1 MARPFQDRRQPGAR
15 ASDYEYAL
23 PPELIAA
30 HPAARREESRL
41 LVYHRAEDRVEHRHF
56 YDLPEYLGP
65 DDLLVLNDSKVRPA
79 ALATSDGRLEV
90 LLLEET
96 SPQHWVALV
105 KPGARAKPGMR
116 IFFAPHGHSAS
127 AQPEPKPVEAEVLK
141 TLPGGERVLRFF
153 APLDLEKMGEMPV
166 PPYIRKRR
174 EALGESEHLP
184 EDFERYQTVYAR
196 QAGSIAAPTA
206 GLHFT
211 PELLARFPHA
221 FVTLHVGL
229 GTFRPVKT
237 EFLADHEMHEEV
249 YSVPEGFEPA
259 YDAAKRIVAVGTTS
273 ARVLEAT
280 PHLRAHRGRTRIFIH
295 PPYEFKRVDA
305 LLTNFHL
312 PHSTLLML
320 VSALMGREKL
330 LEIYREAVEKK
341 YRFFSYGDAMLIL

>member
-1 MARPFQDRRQPGAR
+1 MVRSSFHREPGAR
-15 ASDYEYAL
+15 VSDYEFEL
-23 PPELIAA
+23 PPELIAT
-30 HPAARREESRL
+30 HPAAKREESRL
-41 LVYHRAEDRVEHRHF
+41 LVYHRADGRVEHRHF

-65 DDLLVLNDSKVRPA
+65 DDLLVLNDSKVRPS

-96 SPQHWVALV
+96 SPRHWVALV

-116 IFFAPHGHSAS
+116 LVFGTTEAPI
-127 AQPEPKPVEAEVLK
+127 EAEVLK

-153 APLDLEKMGEMPV
+153 APLDLDAMGEMPL

-174 EALGESEHLP
+174 GVLGEREHVP
-184 EDFERYQTVYAR
+184 EDFQRYQTVYASR
-196 QAGSIAAPTA
+196 VGSVAAPTA

-211 PELLARFPHA
+211 PELLARFNHA

-237 EFLADHEMHEEV
+237 EFIDDHEMHEEV
-249 YSVPEGFEPA
+249 YSIPEGLEAA
-259 YDAAKRIVAVGTTS
+259 YEKAKRVVAVGTTS
-273 ARVLEAT
+273 ARVLEAA
-280 PHLRAHRGRTRIFIH
+280 HNLRPGGGRTRIFIH
-295 PPYEFKRVDA
+295 PPYEFRRVDA

-320 VSALMGREKL
+320 VSALIGREKL
-330 LEIYREAVEKK
+330 LEVYREAVAQK

>member
-1 MARPFQDRRQPGAR
+1 VARSFPNRQQPGAR
-15 ASDYEYAL
+15 ASDYEYEL
-23 PPELIAA
+23 PPELIAT
-30 HPAARREESRL
+30 HPAPRREESRL
-41 LVYHRAEDRVEHRHF
+41 LVYHRADDRVEHRRF
-56 YDLPEYLGP
+56 YDLPDYLGP

-105 KPGARAKPGMR
+105 KPGARARPGMR
-116 IFFAPHGHSAS
+116 LFFTGAGK
-127 AQPEPKPVEAEVLK
+127 QIEAEVLK

-153 APLDLEKMGEMPV
+153 APMDLEAMGEMPL

-174 EALGESEHLP
+174 GVLGESEHTP

-196 QAGSIAAPTA
+196 QAGSVAAPTA

-211 PELLARFPHA
+211 PELLARFRHA

-249 YSVPEGFEPA
+249 YSIPEGFEAA
-259 YDAAKRIVAVGTTS
+259 YEAATRIVAVGTTS
-273 ARVLEAT
+273 ARVLEAA
-280 PHLRAHRGRTRIFIH
+280 PHLQRGKGRTRIFIH

-320 VSALMGREKL
+320 VSAMIGRERL
-330 LEIYREAVEKK
+330 LEIYREAAGLK

>member
-1 MARPFQDRRQPGAR
+1 MARPFPDRNQPGAR
-15 ASDYEYAL
+15 ISDYEYEL
-23 PPELIAA
+23 PPELIAT
-30 HPAARREESRL
+30 HPTPKREESRL
-41 LVYHRAEDRVEHRHF
+41 LVYDRATDRVEHRHF
-56 YDLPEYLGP
+56 YDLPDYLQP

-79 ALATSDGRLEV
+79 ALTTSDGRLEV

-105 KPGARAKPGMR
+105 KPGARARPGMR
-116 IFFAPHGHSAS
+116 IFFTDRAREGGK
-127 AQPEPKPVEAEVLK
+127 QIEAEVLK

-153 APLDLEKMGEMPV
+153 APLNIEAIGEMPL

-174 EALGESEHLP
+174 GVLGETEHTS
-184 EDFERYQTVYAR
+184 EDFERYQTVYA
-196 QAGSIAAPTA
+196 QQVGSVAAPTA

-237 EFLADHEMHEEV
+237 EFLSDHEMHEEA
-249 YSVPEGFEPA
+249 YSIPEGFEAA
-259 YDAAKRIVAVGTTS
+259 YEAAGRVIAVGTTS
-273 ARVLEAT
+273 ARVLEAA
-280 PHLRAHRGRTRIFIH
+280 PHLRHYRGRTRIFIH

-320 VSALMGREKL
+320 VSALVGREKL
-330 LEIYREAVEKK
+330 LELYREAVGLK

>member
-1 MARPFQDRRQPGAR
+1 MSRPSSARREPGAR
-15 ASDYEYAL
+15 TADYEYLL
-23 PPELIAA
+23 PPELIAT
-30 HPAARREESRL
+30 HPAEKREQSRL
-41 LVYHRAEDRVEHRHF
+41 LVYHREGDRIEHRHF
-56 YDLPEYLGP
+56 HDLPEYLGH
-65 DDLLVLNDSKVRPA
+65 DDLLVLNDSKVRPV

-116 IFFAPHGHSAS
+116 LFFPPHPNDTAG
-127 AQPEPKPVEAEVLK
+127 KPIEAEVLK

-153 APLDLEKMGEMPV
+153 GPVDLNAMGEMPL

-174 EALGESEHLP
+174 ETLGESGHSP

-196 QAGSIAAPTA
+196 EAGSVAAPTA

-211 PELLARFPHA
+211 PELLARFQHA

-237 EFLADHEMHEEV
+237 EFLDDHEMHEEV
-249 YSVPEGFEPA
+249 YSIPEGLEAA
-259 YDAAKRIVAVGTTS
+259 YEGAKRVVAVGTTS
-273 ARVLEAT
+273 ARVLEAA
-280 PHLRAHRGRTRIFIH
+280 PSLRPGKGRTRIFIH
-295 PPYEFKRVDA
+295 PPYKFRRVDA

-320 VSALMGREKL
+320 VSALVGREKL
-330 LEIYREAVEKK
+330 LEIYRAAVAQK
-341 YRFFSYGDAMLIL
+341 YRFFSYGDAMLVL

>member
-1 MARPFQDRRQPGAR
+1 MARSFPNRQEPGAR
-15 ASDYEYAL
+15 VSDYEYEL
-23 PPELIAA
+23 PPELIAT

-65 DDLLVLNDSKVRPA
+65 NHLLFLNDSKVRPV
-79 ALATSDGRLEV
+79 ALATTDGRLEV

-116 IFFAPHGHSAS
+116 LFFPTGVEDK
-127 AQPEPKPVEAEVLK
+127 QVEAEVLK

-153 APLDLEKMGEMPV
+153 GPVDLAVMGEMPL

-174 EALGESEHLP
+174 GTLGESEHTA
-184 EDFERYQTVYAR
+184 EDFDRYQTVYAR
-196 QAGSIAAPTA
+196 QEGSVAAPTA

-211 PELLARFPHA
+211 PELLGRFRHA

-249 YSVPEGFEPA
+249 YSIPDGFEAA
-259 YDAAKRIVAVGTTS
+259 YDAAARVIAVGTTS
-273 ARVLEAT
+273 ARVLEAA
-280 PHLRAHRGRTRIFIH
+280 PHLQRGKGRTRIFIH

-320 VSALMGREKL
+320 VSAMIGREKL
-330 LEIYREAVEKK
+330 LELYREAVGLK

>member
-1 MARPFQDRRQPGAR
+1 
-15 ASDYEYAL
+15 
-23 PPELIAA
+23 LIAT

-41 LVYHRAEDRVEHRHF
+41 LVYHRADDRVEHRHF
-56 YDLPEYLGP
+56 YDLPGYFCA
-65 DDLLVLNDSKVRPA
+65 DDLLVLNDSKVRPT

-96 SPQHWVALV
+96 SPRHWVALV

-116 IFFAPHGHSAS
+116 LLFGAGD
-127 AQPEPKPVEAEVLK
+127 KPIEAEVLK

-153 APLDLEKMGEMPV
+153 APLDLDAMGEMPL

-174 EALGESEHLP
+174 AALGENPHGP
-184 EDFERYQTVYAR
+184 DDFQRYQTVYANR
-196 QAGSIAAPTA
+196 AGSVAAPTA

-211 PELLARFPHA
+211 PELLARFNHA

-237 EFLADHEMHEEV
+237 EFIENHEMHEEV
-249 YSVPEGFEPA
+249 YFIPEGLEAA
-259 YDAAKRIVAVGTTS
+259 YEKAARVVAVGTTS
-273 ARVLEAT
+273 ARVLEAA
-280 PHLRAHRGRTRIFIH
+280 HNLRPGQGRTRIFIH
-295 PPYEFKRVDA
+295 PPYEFRRVDA

-330 LEIYREAVEKK
+330 LEIYREAIAQK

>member
-1 MARPFQDRRQPGAR
+1 MARSFQNRQQPGAR
-15 ASDYEYAL
+15 TSDYEYEL
-23 PPELIAA
+23 PQELIAT
-30 HPAARREESRL
+30 HPSAKREESRL
-41 LVYHRAEDRVEHRHF
+41 LVYHRVDGRVEHRHF
-56 YDLPEYLGP
+56 FDLPEYLGP
-65 DDLLVLNDSKVRPA
+65 DDLLVLNDSKVRPT
-79 ALATSDGRLEV
+79 ALATADGRLEV

-116 IFFAPHGHSAS
+116 LFFASRAGTSES
-127 AQPEPKPVEAEVLK
+127 KPIEAEVLK

-153 APLDLEKMGEMPV
+153 APVDLDTMGEMPL

-174 EALGESEHLP
+174 GTLGESEHTA
-184 EDFERYQTVYAR
+184 EDFERYQTVYAN
-196 QAGSIAAPTA
+196 QVGSVAAPTA

-211 PELLARFPHA
+211 PELLARFRHA

-237 EFLADHEMHEEV
+237 EFITDHEMHEEV
-249 YSVPEGFEPA
+249 YSIPEGFEAA
-259 YDAAKRIVAVGTTS
+259 YEAAQRVIAVGTTS
-273 ARVLEAT
+273 ARVLEAAPT
-280 PHLRAHRGRTRIFIH
+280 LKRGKGRTRIFIH

-320 VSALMGREKL
+320 VSAMIGREKM
-330 LEIYREAVEKK
+330 LEIYREAVGLK